1 MSALKEMQT
10 WVHPTVLKNK
20 VAIVSGGGS
29 GIGKA
34 IALALAAAGAKVVVA
49 GRRMEKLEEVAG
61 LINSDGGIAMAV
73 STDVSKQAD
82 IDNLMAATVKA
93 YGTLD
98 ILSNNS
104 GVSIPRTSTLDVTRE
119 DWHKVMDVNMDA
131 CFFMAQGA
139 ARIMSKNGGGRI
151 INMTSLRGTNALPNI
166 VPYCTSKG
174 AVTSMTKALA
184 VDLASMN
191 INVNAVAPGYVPT
204 DMVAGLMADKDK
216 VKGILDRTPLGIMG
230 TVEEVAAAVM
240 YFCLPQTTYTTG
252 HVMVLD
258 GGWSCF

>member
-1 MSALKEMQT
+1 MDALKDMQT
-10 WVHPTVLKNK
+10 WVSATALQNK

-34 IALALAAAGAKVVVA
+34 IALAFAASGAKVVVA
-49 GRRMEKLEEVAG
+49 GRRKDKLDEVVNIITTG
-61 LINSDGGIAMAV
+61 GGIAMSV
-73 STDVSKQAD
+73 PTDVSKQAD
-82 IDNLMAATVKA
+82 IDNLMQTTVNN

-104 GVSIPRTSTLDVTRE
+104 GVSIPRTSTLDVTRD
-119 DWHKVMDVNMDA
+119 DWHTIMDVNLDA

-139 ARIMSKNGGGRI
+139 ARIMAKNGGGRI
-151 INMTSLRGTNALPNI
+151 VNMTSLRGTNALPNI

-184 VDLASMN
+184 VDLASMK
-191 INVNAVAPGYVPT
+191 INVNAVAPGYIPT

-216 VKGILDRTPLGIMG
+216 VQGILDRTPLGIMG

-240 YFCLPQTTYTTG
+240 YFCIPQTTYTTG